1 MGIVTEVL
9 EITEERPDT
18 DEAEPGI
25 DEIELGITDGRLDEE
40 TPEVT
45 EPEEPDEDTTKPD
58 GIRLREDERSDAAD
72 VVPNK
77 SPVPEDVQAETCVV
91 TTIVGVTT
99 AEPILVHLRGLPYR
113 SDIPWLK
120 ASCKNKADT
129 TKHPAMVL
137 ISKLEREDEH
147 DRTRGGKSRDFCTD
161 QAVVT
166 VFRLQISGNWKTIM
180 LNGIRVLLAAWVAD
194 EPD

>member
-1 MGIVTEVL
+1 ML
-9 EITEERPDT
+9 EIREEEPDA

-25 DEIELGITDGRLDEE
+25 DEIELGVTDGRLDEE
-40 TPEVT
+40 TPKVT

-58 GIRLREDERSDAAD
+58 GIRLREDEGSDAAD

-99 AEPILVHLRGLPYR
+99 AWP
-113 SDIPWLK
+113 K

-147 DRTRGGKSRDFCTD
+147 DRMRGRKSRDFCTD